1 MTRIVTHRRSPEP
14 DGALVRFTAQMNLSA
29 LAVRLRAAF
38 WLVPAACVIAAMVAA
53 PLIARLDAFVG
64 PEGGTWFGGGAES
77 ARQILGVVASSV
89 LTFAGLVFSITIV
102 ALQLA
107 SSQFSPRVLRS
118 FLRDRYTQV
127 SLGLFIGT
135 FNFALLTLRE
145 VRGTDAVGGEF
156 VPGLSVSVTVVLA
169 LASVTAAMVYIHHMA
184 QSVRVVV
191 VIDRIAAETRRSLDR
206 LYPGTGQSQTPA
218 PSLATAPGQRRLVD
232 AEETGVLFY
241 IDSEDLVETA
251 VDHDLTIEL
260 LMDPGTYVIAGQPLF
275 QVTGPA
281 EFDLGSLHDLVDFE
295 SERDIDQDPA
305 YGFRQLVD
313 IAERA
318 ISPAVNDPTTAVQ
331 CIDRI
336 HALLRRIAPRDL
348 AVGNHVVDGVLR
360 LRVPMPD
367 WVDYIG
373 LACNEL
379 RHWGGDAPRIQRRL
393 QTMLRDLR
401 DYVDADRRTAVLEQM
416 QLLAFSRHDELPE
429 YEWDM
434 ILGPG
439 DPAERPP
446 HGPITD
452 DL

>member
-1 MTRIVTHRRSPEP
+1 
-14 DGALVRFTAQMNLSA
+14 MNLSA

-38 WLVPAACVIAAMVAA
+38 WLVPAVCVLAALVSA
-53 PLIARLDAFVG
+53 PLIARLDALVS
-64 PEGGTWFGGGAES
+64 PDGGTWFGGGAES
-77 ARQILGVVASSV
+77 ARQILGVIASSV

-107 SSQFSPRVLRS
+107 STQFSPRVLRS

-145 VRGTDAVGGEF
+145 VRGADAAAGEF
-156 VPGLSVSVTVVLA
+156 VPGLSVSMTVVLA

-184 QSVRVVV
+184 QGVRVVV
-191 VIDRIAAETRRSLDR
+191 VADRIAAETRRSLDH
-206 LYPGTGQSQTPA
+206 LYPDTPPTQDTPA
-218 PSLATAPGQRRLVD
+218 VASMAPGRRRLVN
-232 AEETGVLFY
+232 AEATGVLFY
-241 IDSEDLVETA
+241 IDTEDLVETA
-251 VDHDLTIEL
+251 VEHDLTIEL
-260 LMDPGTYVIAGQPLF
+260 LMDPGSYVIAGQPLF
-275 QVTGPA
+275 QITGRA
-281 EFDLGSLHDLVDFE
+281 EFDTGPLHDLVDFE
-295 SERDIDQDPA
+295 SERDIGQDPA

-336 HALLRRIAPRDL
+336 HALLRRIAKRDL
-348 AVGNHVVDGVLR
+348 AVGSHVVNGVLR

-373 LACNEL
+373 LACDEL

-401 DYVDADRRTAVLEQM
+401 DHVDDDRRPAILEQM
-416 QLLAFSRHDELPE
+416 RLLEYSRHDDMPE
-429 YEWDM
+429 YEWDT

-446 HGPITD
+446 HGSAVD
-452 DL
+452 DA

>member
-1 MTRIVTHRRSPEP
+1 
-14 DGALVRFTAQMNLSA
+14 MNLSA

-38 WLVPAACVIAAMVAA
+38 WLVPAVCVLAALVAA
-53 PLIARLDAFVG
+53 PLIARLDAVVS
-64 PEGGTWFGGGAES
+64 PDGGTWFGGGAES
-77 ARQILGVVASSV
+77 ARQILGVIASSV

-107 SSQFSPRVLRS
+107 STQFSPRVLRS

-145 VRGTDAVGGEF
+145 VRGADAAGGEF

-184 QSVRVVV
+184 QAVRVVV
-191 VIDRIAAETRRSLDR
+191 VIDRIAAETKRSLDR
-206 LYPGTGQSQTPA
+206 LYPDTPPALDA
-218 PSLATAPGQRRLVD
+218 PAVPATAPGQRRLVN
-232 AEETGVLFY
+232 AKESGVLSY
-241 IDSEDLVETA
+241 IDVEDLVETA
-251 VDHDLTIEL
+251 VDEDVTVEL

-281 EFDLGSLHDLVDFE
+281 EFDVRPLHDLVDFE
-295 SERDIDQDPA
+295 SERDISQDPA

-318 ISPAVNDPTTAVQ
+318 ISPAINDPTTAVQ
-331 CIDRI
+331 CVDRI
-336 HALLRRIAPRDL
+336 HALLRRIATRDL
-348 AVGNHVVDGVLR
+348 AVGNHIVDGVLR

-367 WVDYIG
+367 WVDYVG
-373 LACNEL
+373 LACDEL
-379 RHWGGDAPRIQRRL
+379 RHWGGNAPRIQRRL
-393 QTMLRDLR
+393 QTMLRDLC
-401 DYVDADRRTAVLEQM
+401 DHVDDDRRPAILAQMRLLEY
-416 QLLAFSRHDELPE
+416 SRHDDLPE
-429 YEWDM
+429 FEWDT

-446 HGPITD
+446 HGNGPGG
-452 DL
+452 

>member
-1 MTRIVTHRRSPEP
+1 
-14 DGALVRFTAQMNLSA
+14 MNLSA
-29 LAVRLRAAF
+29 LVVRLRAAF
-38 WLVPAACVIAAMVAA
+38 WLVPAACVLAALIAA
-53 PLIARLDAFVG
+53 PLVARLDALVS
-64 PEGGTWFGGGAES
+64 PDGGTWFGGGADS
-77 ARQILGVVASSV
+77 ARQILGVIAASV

-145 VRGTDAVGGEF
+145 VRGNDAVGGEF
-156 VPGLSVSVTVVLA
+156 VPGLSVSAAVMLA
-169 LASVTAAMVYIHHMA
+169 LASVTAAMGYIHHMA
-184 QSVRVVV
+184 QGVRVVV

-206 LYPGTGQSQTPA
+206 LYPDVPPPRTA
-218 PSLATAPGQRRLVD
+218 PRLPSTAPGKRRLVN
-232 AEETGVLFY
+232 AKATGVLFY
-241 IDSEDLVETA
+241 IDTEDLIEAA
-251 VDHDLTIEL
+251 VDHDVTIEL
-260 LMDPGTYVIAGQPLF
+260 LADAGTYVVAGQPLF

-281 EFDLGSLHDLVDFE
+281 EFDVEPLHDLVDFE
-295 SERDIDQDPA
+295 AERDAGQDPA

-336 HALLRRIAPRDL
+336 HALLRRIATRDL
-348 AVGNHVVDGVLR
+348 AVGNHVIDGVLR

-367 WVDYIG
+367 WTDYIG
-373 LACNEL
+373 LACDEL
-379 RHWGGDAPRIQRRL
+379 RHWGGNAPRIHRRL
-393 QTMLRDLR
+393 ETMMFDLRDL
-401 DYVDADRRTAVLEQM
+401 VDDDRRTVILNQLRLLEY
-416 QLLAFSRHDELPE
+416 SRRDNLPE
-429 YEWDM
+429 YEWDT

-446 HGPITD
+446 YGEVTD
-452 DL
+452 GR